1 LKIAVC
7 VKHAVDETEL
17 KLDSSGKPQLAGA
30 VGKIS
35 TFDKNAVEEGV
46 RLKAAHQGEVVIFT
60 VGPPESQ
67 KTVREALA
75 MGGDR
80 GVLITSD
87 SIAIDTLRTA
97 DLLATAIKK
106 SGPFDLVLCSEGSSD
121 TYSGQVPP
129 MLAEILGAA
138 FVGYARKLEITGQ
151 TARIERSLE
160 DSVEVVE
167 TRIPLVASVVSE
179 INEPRY
185 LTLIQIMQ
193 AKKKQVEE
201 LNGQQL
207 VPEDAAQRHVT
218 ILSTSAQQSTRKH
231 IMIEGN
237 PDDAA
242 TKLVE
247 ALTKD
252 GVLSR

>member
-1 LKIAVC
+1 MKIAVC

-17 KLDSSGKPQLAGA
+17 RLDSTGKPLLTGT

-35 TFDKNAVEEGV
+35 TFDKNAVEEAV
-46 RLKAAHQGEVVIFT
+46 RLRAAHQGEIVIFT
-60 VGPPESQ
+60 VGLPESN

-87 SIAIDTLRTA
+87 PLAVDTLRTA
-97 DLLATAIKK
+97 GLLAAAIKK
-106 SGPFDLVLCSEGSSD
+106 SGPFDLILCSEGSSD

-129 MLAEILGAA
+129 MLAEMLGAA
-138 FVGYARKLEITGQ
+138 FVGYARKVEINGGS
-151 TARIERSLE
+151 ARIERSLE
-160 DSVEVVE
+160 DSVEMVE
-167 TRIPLVASVVSE
+167 APIPLVASVVSE

-207 VPEDAAQRHVT
+207 LPEDPAHEHV
-218 ILSTSAQQSTRKH
+218 SVVSMMAQQSMRKH
-231 IMIEGN
+231 IMIEGS

-242 TKLVE
+242 SKLVD
-247 ALTKD
+247 ALTAD
-252 GVLSR
+252 GVLR